1 MNESPSSLVDF
12 GVNAMS
18 QNEQQE
24 ARSTKHEECR
34 EVKVGI
40 KNGATAVSIESN
52 GSIQRIWDPEDTVHK
67 HSDVTKLSHFQY
79 FFNTAAKQQTSFD
92 FSALLHSFAWPMVM
106 HRRTR
111 QPFGA
116 CALLPSPQH
125 ILSLERLTLLLDT
138 TVGLTRKNGA

>member
-67 HSDVTKLSHFQY
+67 HSDVTKLSHF
-79 FFNTAAKQQTSFD
+79 NTAAK
-92 FSALLHSFAWPMVM
+92 LLSIFLHFC
-106 HRRTR
+106 T
-111 QPFGA
+111 
-116 CALLPSPQH
+116 
-125 ILSLERLTLLLDT
+125 LSL
-138 TVGLTRKNGA
+138 GPW